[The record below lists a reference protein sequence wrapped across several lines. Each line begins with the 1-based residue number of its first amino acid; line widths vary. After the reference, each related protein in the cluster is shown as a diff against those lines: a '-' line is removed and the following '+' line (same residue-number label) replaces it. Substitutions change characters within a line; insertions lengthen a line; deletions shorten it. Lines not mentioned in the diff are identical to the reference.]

1 MSPYFPKP
9 YRSFGGNIEVKLDL
23 SNYATK
29 SCFKNSTQIDT
40 SNFVL
45 KTNLTSRKTKV
56 DKLDVDKLVLVP
68 VDLSKLSVVVKNDV
82 VQKTV

>member
-45 KTNLTSRKTKV
+45 KTNLAS
-56 DKLDVDKLVLVP
+56 
-68 VDLSKLSVVVKNDV
+68 
-82 VQKTV
+82 

>member
-40 SNFVL
+40 SNFV
-45 KTNLTSRKTKV
+45 
-56 DKLDVDKLVLVP
+56 KLVLVP